1 MAKGTVQKAS
11 SRKEPAQ
18 EIEPATQAE
27 LKTLNTEWEAGKLSG
42 ISGHLLEFIDRH
54 RAEILTLS
62 KNSYAPEDLLEA
74 TRQVVRQ
81 RGFIHL
87 PTDMADQIREI
98 SNEIWYHG
106 ERGDFNRAKIQEEW
120 TVKHAQTWRKWRVKE
135 ILYVVD
141 RRASDV
147 VASLLAKR

>member
-1 MAKGTVQKAS
+1 MPKGTVHKATV
-11 SRKEPAQ
+11 Q
-18 EIEPATQAE
+18 ELEPATQAE
-27 LKTLNTEWEAGKLSG
+27 LKTLSAEWEAGRLAGVS
-42 ISGHLLEFIDRH
+42 SHLLEFIDRH
-54 RAEILTLS
+54 RSEILDLARQS
-62 KNSYAPEDLLEA
+62 WAPEDLLAA
-74 TRQVVRQ
+74 TREMVRR

-120 TVKHAQTWRKWRVKE
+120 TVKHALTWRKWRVKQ

-147 VASLLAKR
+147 VAALLAKR

>member
-1 MAKGTVQKAS
+1 MSKGV
-11 SRKEPAQ
+11 AQ
-18 EIEPATQAE
+18 ELGASTQEE
-27 LKTLNTEWEAGKLSG
+27 LKTLKAEWEAGKLSG
-42 ISGHLLEFIDRH
+42 ISAHLLEFVERH
-54 RAEILTLS
+54 RDEILVLARQ
-62 KNSYAPEDLLEA
+62 SYAPEELLA
-74 TRQVVRQ
+74 AVRQVVRQ

-87 PTDMADQIREI
+87 PLDMADQIREI

-120 TVKHAQTWRKWRVKE
+120 TVKHAQTWRKWRVKQ

-147 VASLLAKR
+147 VGALLATR

>member
-1 MAKGTVQKAS
+1 MSVKDVIQEL
-11 SRKEPAQ
+11 EP
-18 EIEPATQAE
+18 PTQDE
-27 LKTLNTEWEAGKLSG
+27 LKTLKKEWDEGRLAG
-42 ISGHLLEFIDRH
+42 ISTHLLEFVDRH
-54 RAEILTLS
+54 RGDILNLAH
-62 KNSYAPEDLLEA
+62 NSYAPEELLTA

-120 TVKHAQTWRKWRVKE
+120 TVKHAQTWRKWRVKQ
-135 ILYVVD
+135 ILYVVE

-147 VASLLAKR
+147 AAALLAAR

>member
-1 MAKGTVQKAS
+1 MSKGVAH
-11 SRKEPAQ
+11 EPGLPTQ
-18 EIEPATQAE
+18 EE
-27 LKTLNTEWEAGKLSG
+27 LKALKGEWESGKLAG
-42 ISGHLLEFIDRH
+42 ISAHLLEFVERH
-54 RAEILTLS
+54 RDEILNLAHF
-62 KNSYAPEDLLEA
+62 SYAPEELLA
-74 TRQVVRQ
+74 AVRHVVRL

-87 PTDMADQIREI
+87 PLDMADQIREI

-120 TVKHAQTWRKWRVKE
+120 TVKHAQTWRKWRVKQ

-147 VASLLAKR
+147 AAALLARR

>member
-1 MAKGTVQKAS
+1 MPKGTAATQEF
-11 SRKEPAQ
+11 EPT
-18 EIEPATQAE
+18 TQAE
-27 LKTLNTEWEAGKLSG
+27 LKTLNAEWAEGKLVG
-42 ISGHLLEFIDRH
+42 ISTHILEFIDRH
-54 RAEILTLS
+54 RAEILALAR
-62 KNSYAPEDLLEA
+62 NSFSPEELMTA
-74 TRQVVRQ
+74 VRQVIRQ

-87 PTDMADQIREI
+87 PLDMADQIREI

-120 TVKHAQTWRKWRVKE
+120 TVKHAQTWRRWRVKQ

-147 VASLLAKR
+147 VEALLAKR

>member
-1 MAKGTVQKAS
+1 VTHDTGSPT
-11 SRKEPAQ
+11 Q
-18 EIEPATQAE
+18 EE
-27 LKTLNTEWEAGKLSG
+27 LKALNAEWESGKLAG
-42 ISGHLLEFIDRH
+42 ISAHLLEFVERH
-54 RAEILTLS
+54 RDEILNLAHF
-62 KNSYAPEDLLEA
+62 SYAPEELLEGV
-74 TRQVVRQ
+74 RQVVRQ

-87 PTDMADQIREI
+87 PLDMADQIREI

-120 TVKHAQTWRKWRVKE
+120 TVKYAQTWRKWRVKQ

-147 VASLLAKR
+147 AAALLARR